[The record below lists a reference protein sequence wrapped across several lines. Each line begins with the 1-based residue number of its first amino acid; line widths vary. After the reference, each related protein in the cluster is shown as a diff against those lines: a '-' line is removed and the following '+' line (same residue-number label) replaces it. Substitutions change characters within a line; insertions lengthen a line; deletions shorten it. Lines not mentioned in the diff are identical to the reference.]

1 MAQET
6 RDHGPRTPTHALRQ
20 EGSRDEGG
28 QGMKPLLL
36 AIVLVLVPVAASAEC
51 AWVLWS
57 NLISSNPA
65 SRYAPSTGGLWTP
78 ESAGTRTKCEKARD
92 RMQTGSVVAE
102 AMGPGTQP
110 LPHGRAEAAGVV
122 GPNGQTLFTRLP
134 DTVDPRGPKGKS
146 S

>member
-78 ESAGTRTKCEKARD
+78 ESAGTRTECEKARD
-92 RMQTGSVVAE
+92 RTQTSSVVAE

-110 LPHGRAEAAGVV
+110 LPHGRAEGAGVV
-122 GPNGQTLFTRLP
+122 GPNGQTLFTCLP
-134 DTVDPRGPKGKS
+134 DTVDPRGPTTR
-146 S
+146 

>member
-1 MAQET
+1 MMRLA
-6 RDHGPRTPTHALRQ
+6 RNAALLVAF
-20 EGSRDEGG
+20 S
-28 QGMKPLLL
+28 LL
-36 AIVLVLVPVAASAEC
+36 VSAASAAAEC

-92 RMQTGSVVAE
+92 RMQT
-102 AMGPGTQP
+102 

-122 GPNGQTLFTRLP
+122 GPNGQTLFTCLP
-134 DTVDPRGPKGKS
+134 DTVDPRGPKGK
-146 S
+146 